1 MARFRYSM
9 QSLLNIKL
17 KMETQAKQEFSAAKA
32 ACEEEEERLQGLC
45 GRKASYEREAVRL
58 LEGME
63 KDDRWCLD
71 LQAIKDSREAIRCM
85 EDRIADQQVRVDA
98 AQRTLEQAR
107 AKLANVMVERKTH
120 ETLRDKAFEQFLA
133 DEKRQESKEIDE
145 LTSYTYGQKAKGH

>member
-32 ACEEEEERLQGLC
+32 ICEEEEERLQGLC
-45 GRKASYEREAVRL
+45 VRKTSYEREAVRL

-63 KDDRWCLD
+63 KDDHWCLD

-98 AQRTLEQAR
+98 AQRSLEQAR
-107 AKLANVMVERKTH
+107 VKLTSVMVERKTH